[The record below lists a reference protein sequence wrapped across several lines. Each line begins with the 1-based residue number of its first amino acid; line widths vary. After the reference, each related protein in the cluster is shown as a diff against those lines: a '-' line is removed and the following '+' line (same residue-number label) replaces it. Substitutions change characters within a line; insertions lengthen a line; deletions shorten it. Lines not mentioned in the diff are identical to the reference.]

1 MKAITRR
8 SQTCALAGAVTAIA
22 CSALLGV
29 GPRQAAA
36 QTYPAKPI
44 RIIVPFAAGG
54 PVDLVGRVL
63 SEKLTLYLRQPL
75 VIDNRGGAGSVVGS
89 DAVAKAAP
97 DGYTWLLS
105 TGSLTS
111 IGAFN
116 PNVPFDPLRDFTP
129 VTILAR
135 NFGQILIVHPGVPA
149 KTLKELLALAKSQ
162 PGKLNYASAGIG
174 NITHI
179 AAEMMKAMTGVK
191 ISDIQYKG
199 MAPAMNELMGGHVD
213 MAFAPTQTAVSLI
226 QSGKVRA
233 IALTGPARWKVLPEV
248 PTMSEAGLPGYELVG
263 WFGLW
268 LPPAAPAPIVKRV
281 YGETL
286 RALGEAEVKQ
296 RYDEVGLEADG
307 RTPEAFGQFM
317 RKDVAEMRELA
328 RKIGVA
334 AK

>member
-1 MKAITRR
+1 MVGTSFSRVGV
-8 SQTCALAGAVTAIA
+8 LARGAAAIA
-22 CSALLGV
+22 C
-29 GPRQAAA
+29 AAA
-36 QTYPAKPI
+36 IAGGAGGASAQTFPAKPI

-63 SEKLTLYLRQPL
+63 ADKFTVSLRQPL

-89 DAVAKAAP
+89 EAVAKSAP

-129 VTILAR
+129 VTIVAK

-149 KTLKELLALAKSQ
+149 KTLKELLALAKAQ
-162 PGKLNYASAGIG
+162 PDKLNYAAAGIG
-174 NITHI
+174 NITYI

-191 ISDIQYKG
+191 IADIQYKG
-199 MAPAMNELMGGHVD
+199 MGPAMNELMGGHVD

-233 IALTGPARWKVLPEV
+233 IALTGPARWKVLPDV

-263 WFGLW
+263 WFALW
-268 LPPAAPAPIVKRV
+268 LPPATPAPIVKRV
-281 YGETL
+281 YAETL
-286 RALGEAEVKQ
+286 RALGGVDVKQ
-296 RYDEVGLEADG
+296 RFDEVGLEADG

-317 RKDVAEMRELA
+317 RKDVTEMQALA
-328 RKIGVA
+328 RKIGIA

>member
-1 MKAITRR
+1 MEPAAKSLRKRVVMSAFA
-8 SQTCALAGAVTAIA
+8 ALACAAAAATIA
-22 CSALLGV
+22 
-29 GPRQAAA
+29 RQASA

-63 SEKLTLYLRQPL
+63 GDKLAIYLRQPL

-129 VTILAR
+129 VTIVAK

-149 KTLKELLALAKSQ
+149 KTLKELLALAKAQ

-191 ISDIQYKG
+191 IADIQYKG
-199 MAPAMNELMGGHVD
+199 MGPAMNELLGGHVD

-248 PTMSEAGLPGYELVG
+248 PTMKEAGLPGYDLVG
-263 WFGLW
+263 WFALW
-268 LPPAAPAPIVKRV
+268 LPPA
-281 YGETL
+281 
-286 RALGEAEVKQ
+286 
-296 RYDEVGLEADG
+296 
-307 RTPEAFGQFM
+307 TP
-317 RKDVAEMRELA
+317 RRS
-328 RKIGVA
+328 
-334 AK
+334 

>member
-1 MKAITRR
+1 MAWAAI
-8 SQTCALAGAVTAIA
+8 
-22 CSALLGV
+22 SAFV
-29 GPRQAAA
+29 APHAYA
-36 QTYPAKPI
+36 QTFPAKPI

-63 SEKLTLYLRQPL
+63 SDKLTLYLRQPI

-89 DAVAKAAP
+89 EAVAKAAP

-116 PNVPFDPLRDFTP
+116 PNVPFDPLRDFSP
-129 VTILAR
+129 VTIVAR

-149 KTLKELLALAKSQ
+149 KTLKELLALAKAQ

-179 AAEMMKAMTGVK
+179 AALMMTAMTGVK
-191 ISDIQYKG
+191 IADIQYKG
-199 MAPAMNELMGGHVD
+199 MGPAMNELMGGHVD

-233 IALTGPARWKVLPEV
+233 IALTGPVRWKVLPDV
-248 PTMSEAGLPGYELVG
+248 PTMSEAGLPGYDLVG
-263 WFGLW
+263 WFALW
-268 LPPAAPAPIVKRV
+268 LPPSTPAPVVKRV
-281 YGETL
+281 YAETL
-286 RALGEAEVKQ
+286 RALGEADVKQ
-296 RYDEVGLEADG
+296 RFDEVGLEADG

-328 RKIGVA
+328 RKIGITV
-334 AK
+334 K